1 MVRVLE
7 GLGVVQVGRGCE
19 RTAPSTAY
27 QFALQR
33 RTGQYHA
40 QDSEVH
46 PLCDTFKLSRGK
58 TMVAS
63 LQ

>member
-1 MVRVLE
+1 VVRVLE

-40 QDSEVH
+40 QEVH